1 MGERNKRTKLKKSM
15 GPGSIWAVAVGSIIG
30 WGCFIQGGLWTER
43 AGGPLPLYLG
53 FLAGGL
59 LMIVVGYSYSYM
71 IAKFPVAG
79 GEFAYAYKGFGRT
92 ASYIC
97 GWMLSLGYLSIV
109 ALNATALPV
118 LASYIFPGVFNRGY
132 LYTIAGYDVYM
143 GEVGLSLFF
152 IILFGIMNYK
162 GAKSV
167 GNLQLAM
174 VLIMCAAVVV
184 SVIGVI
190 ATGHFDASNL
200 QPAYGAEGKS
210 LGSGFVS
217 ILALAPFLYV
227 GFDCIPQAADCVVPW
242 QQVLTMTDANGTLV
256 KWHTGAVLDL
266 AMGKV
271 GVCFVAL
278 AVCMGIFTGMNGF
291 FMTSSRL
298 LFGMARA
305 KMLPSAFEKV
315 HPEHKTPSIC
325 VGFTMIICCICP
337 FFGREVIGWVVDM
350 CSVGTAFG
358 YFFTCAG
365 AYILLKKYGDDTDT
379 NKIHPAVAMGGCVI
393 SVVILLLLI
402 VPGSPAFMAPQ
413 SFAALIVWVLM
424 GVTFYFVS
432 KKNFAKVTKRE
443 MDYLILGNVQVV
455 RGLRKGKDQ
464 GRVVQGNIVA
474 DQSNK
479 S

>member
-1 MGERNKRTKLKKSM
+1 
-15 GPGSIWAVAVGSIIG
+15 
-30 WGCFIQGGLWTER
+30 
-43 AGGPLPLYLG
+43 
-53 FLAGGL
+53 
-59 LMIVVGYSYSYM
+59 
-71 IAKFPVAG
+71 
-79 GEFAYAYKGFGRT
+79 
-92 ASYIC
+92 
-97 GWMLSLGYLSIV
+97 
-109 ALNATALPV
+109 
-118 LASYIFPGVFNRGY
+118 
-132 LYTIAGYDVYM
+132 
-143 GEVGLSLFF
+143 
-152 IILFGIMNYK
+152 
-162 GAKSV
+162 
-167 GNLQLAM
+167 
-174 VLIMCAAVVV
+174 MC
-184 SVIGVI
+184 
-190 ATGHFDASNL
+190 
-200 QPAYGAEGKS
+200 
-210 LGSGFVS
+210 SGFVS

-227 GFDCIPQAADCVVPW
+227 GFDCIPQAAEEYDFPPQKCKMLIISALIVGALIYGAMALVTDCVVPW
-242 QQVLTMTDANGTLV
+242 QQVLTMTDGNGTLV

-337 FFGREVIGWVVDM
+337 FFGREVIGWGVDM

-393 SVVILLLLI
+393 SVVILLL
-402 VPGSPAFMAPQ
+402 
-413 SFAALIVWVLM
+413 LIVWVLM

>member
-1 MGERNKRTKLKKSM
+1 
-15 GPGSIWAVAVGSIIG
+15 
-30 WGCFIQGGLWTER
+30 
-43 AGGPLPLYLG
+43 
-53 FLAGGL
+53 
-59 LMIVVGYSYSYM
+59 MIVVGYSYSYM

-200 QPAYGAEGKS
+200 QPVYGAEGKS

-227 GFDCIPQAADCVVPW
+227 GFDCIPQAAEEYDFPPQKCKMLIISALIVGALIYGAMALVTDCVVPW

>member
-1 MGERNKRTKLKKSM
+1 
-15 GPGSIWAVAVGSIIG
+15 
-30 WGCFIQGGLWTER
+30 
-43 AGGPLPLYLG
+43 
-53 FLAGGL
+53 
-59 LMIVVGYSYSYM
+59 MI
-71 IAKFPVAG
+71 
-79 GEFAYAYKGFGRT
+79 
-92 ASYIC
+92 
-97 GWMLSLGYLSIV
+97 
-109 ALNATALPV
+109 
-118 LASYIFPGVFNRGY
+118 
-132 LYTIAGYDVYM
+132 
-143 GEVGLSLFF
+143 
-152 IILFGIMNYK
+152 
-162 GAKSV
+162 
-167 GNLQLAM
+167 
-174 VLIMCAAVVV
+174 
-184 SVIGVI
+184 
-190 ATGHFDASNL
+190 
-200 QPAYGAEGKS
+200 YGAM
-210 LGSGFVS
+210 
-217 ILALAPFLYV
+217 ALV
-227 GFDCIPQAADCVVPW
+227 TDCVVPW
-242 QQVLTMTDANGTLV
+242 QQVLTMTDADGTLV

-402 VPGSPAFMAPQ
+402 VPGSPAFMPRDAGWGDSPREQ
-413 SFAALIVWVLM
+413 SSICQQLIHRPERFRRR
-424 GVTFYFVS
+424 TQS
-432 KKNFAKVTKRE
+432 CC
-443 MDYLILGNVQVV
+443 
-455 RGLRKGKDQ
+455 RGYKIRSLHTYEFHPPLK
-464 GRVVQGNIVA
+464 IVPPE
-474 DQSNK
+474 K
-479 S
+479 

>member
-1 MGERNKRTKLKKSM
+1 
-15 GPGSIWAVAVGSIIG
+15 
-30 WGCFIQGGLWTER
+30 
-43 AGGPLPLYLG
+43 
-53 FLAGGL
+53 
-59 LMIVVGYSYSYM
+59 
-71 IAKFPVAG
+71 
-79 GEFAYAYKGFGRT
+79 
-92 ASYIC
+92 
-97 GWMLSLGYLSIV
+97 
-109 ALNATALPV
+109 
-118 LASYIFPGVFNRGY
+118 
-132 LYTIAGYDVYM
+132 
-143 GEVGLSLFF
+143 
-152 IILFGIMNYK
+152 
-162 GAKSV
+162 
-167 GNLQLAM
+167 
-174 VLIMCAAVVV
+174 
-184 SVIGVI
+184 
-190 ATGHFDASNL
+190 
-200 QPAYGAEGKS
+200 
-210 LGSGFVS
+210 
-217 ILALAPFLYV
+217 
-227 GFDCIPQAADCVVPW
+227 
-242 QQVLTMTDANGTLV
+242 
-256 KWHTGAVLDL
+256 
-266 AMGKV
+266 
-271 GVCFVAL
+271 
-278 AVCMGIFTGMNGF
+278 
-291 FMTSSRL
+291 
-298 LFGMARA
+298 
-305 KMLPSAFEKV
+305 MLPSAFEKV
-315 HPEHKTPSIC
+315 HPDHKTPSIC